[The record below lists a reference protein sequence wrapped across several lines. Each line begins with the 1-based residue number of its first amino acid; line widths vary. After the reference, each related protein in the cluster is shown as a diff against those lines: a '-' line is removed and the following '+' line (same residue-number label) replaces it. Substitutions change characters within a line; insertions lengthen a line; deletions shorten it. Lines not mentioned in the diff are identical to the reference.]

1 MKKINVSTQK
11 KHSISPYLYMQFM
24 EPLSNA
30 DTSVDAAW
38 DYLHDCWQPCVV
50 DAIKELAP
58 PMIRFGGCFAS
69 YYHWK
74 EAVGPRDQR
83 VPILNQCWD
92 GVFSNQ
98 VGTHEF
104 MQLCREVGAEPLMC
118 VNTESDGRMH
128 WAYPKAGMDRFGTV
142 EEAMEWV
149 AYCNDPDN
157 ALRKSH
163 GVNDPYNLRYW
174 QIGNE
179 TSYDKRG
186 YDADKSAEVSAKFA
200 KGMRKVDPSLKLL
213 GWGDDFRRFDE
224 KWAQKLCEAAGDD
237 IDIVAYHYHYETYPH
252 ELKDQ
257 MENNNYRMNP
267 ERTWDNLMS
276 MYQYMGTRIDQMRE
290 AVAPYGKR
298 LAMTESHFNL
308 PGRNRN
314 EMLSSWAMG
323 VAYARS
329 LNTVEHNAD
338 FIDIAT
344 SADFFG
350 TRWQVNA
357 ILFNNPIN
365 PNSRAYLQPVAEV
378 MKLFRHHIGANALD
392 VSGLDAQ
399 DITASLS
406 ADGKTAYLHVVNPS
420 AHTEQ
425 PIEIAIDGKTVK
437 SMKIFEIAKNPTDE
451 IMMTCPDLFK
461 PEEKTVEG
469 ATYKMP
475 PASVAAIEVTLA

>member
-1 MKKINVSTQK
+1 M
-11 KHSISPYLYMQFM
+11 
-24 EPLSNA
+24 
-30 DTSVDAAW
+30 
-38 DYLHDCWQPCVV
+38 
-50 DAIKELAP
+50 
-58 PMIRFGGCFAS
+58 
-69 YYHWK
+69 
-74 EAVGPRDQR
+74 
-83 VPILNQCWD
+83 
-92 GVFSNQ
+92 
-98 VGTHEF
+98 
-104 MQLCREVGAEPLMC
+104 AEPTLRI
-118 VNTESDGRMH
+118 T
-128 WAYPKAGMDRFGTV
+128 PKRFTSETTIVSMRIPKDLLQEIDRIASIT
-142 EEAMEWV
+142 
-149 AYCNDPDN
+149 
-157 ALRKSH
+157 
-163 GVNDPYNLRYW
+163 
-174 QIGNE
+174 
-179 TSYDKRG
+179 
-186 YDADKSAEVSAKFA
+186 
-200 KGMRKVDPSLKLL
+200 
-213 GWGDDFRRFDE
+213 
-224 KWAQKLCEAAGDD
+224 
-237 IDIVAYHYHYETYPH
+237 
-252 ELKDQ
+252 
-257 MENNNYRMNP
+257 
-267 ERTWDNLMS
+267 
-276 MYQYMGTRIDQMRE
+276 
-290 AVAPYGKR
+290 
-298 LAMTESHFNL
+298 
-308 PGRNRN
+308 GRNRN

-338 FIDIAT
+338 IIDIAT